1 MHANAKMH
9 LSSDVSNALKH
20 IEIIKQTVEEME
32 PNKLQLNVSD
42 DLKLVLDLLQDPV
55 FRNIVQIQDSLAELN
70 HQITQHPSILPG
82 DFDIANSGE
91 LVLSVP
97 PGTDLFEADYQ
108 DEQRVPSAQ
117 ISPGSPSPGGMLV
130 VTQPKLNLLD
140 HGQLQA
146 TGGGS
151 MVPTGVATVPQHLQQ
166 QPLDAQQLLN
176 ASMQLTNDT
185 SLFEVPSIVQDH
197 HHKLHPEQTDQHPLG
212 GPFNDS
218 PKSVPET
225 IVAGAPPPD
234 WSRILDIELVNDGTG
249 LGFGI
254 IGARTTGVTV
264 KTILAGGVADRDGRL
279 KSGDQILQ
287 IGDVNLHEMV
297 SEQVASVLRQSGT
310 HVQLVVARPIDP
322 ATVGTTEY
330 DHSAIVPTVLLGNPL
345 KLKQYLAD
353 SGFGDIYSVY
363 SIANLD
369 SPGTM
374 DNPFG
379 KESPLPDFPETEVF
393 TVELRKDQNGL
404 GITIAGYVCEKE
416 ELSGIFVKS
425 VSPGS
430 AADLS
435 GKIQVNDRI
444 IEVDGQSLHGF
455 SNHQAVDVLKQS
467 GHVVKLC
474 LERYLR
480 GPKYDQLQQAIAAN
494 EMKPPTPATPPPP
507 LGPTD
512 LSKYGS
518 NILDILPPQALQ
530 RTQGKELDGSAE
542 IEEELDDSDVV
553 GMGGEHAS
561 TVHVSAHKKL
571 SRAKDSIDTQE
582 YREKIKEA
590 TIIADAGA
598 LDENALMDATNP
610 VAIARHHQSAA
621 KLRSSLK
628 GASTVV
634 EEAQQEQDP
643 DTAYIVKKWTNILGP
658 EVQIIVA
665 NIRKFAASSGLGIS
679 LEGTVDVEG
688 GKEVRP
694 HHYIRSILPEGPVGQ
709 NGLLRSGDELLEVN
723 GQRLLGMNHLKVVS
737 ILKELPQ
744 DVCMVCARGDPD
756 LLRFTEEQLISSL
769 EADATKRNT
778 QHHHHPQ
785 LHGSLTPS
793 ERLVKA
799 KSDGSLATTNGTGIG
814 GGPGGVGV
822 GDGFSKIKSR
832 SLEPLTGLAMWSS
845 EPQIIELIKGER
857 GLGFSILD
865 YQDPLDPNDTL
876 IVIRSLVP
884 GGVAQLDGRLIPGD
898 RLLFVNDT
906 ILENASLDQAVQA
919 LKGAPKGVVRI
930 GVAKPL
936 PMQDSS
942 LAAPSF
948 DEKNVPESNGAGN
961 GSGKMLSLA
970 KPDIIME

>member
-1 MHANAKMH
+1 MH

-91 LVLSVP
+91 LVISVP

-130 VTQPKLNLLD
+130 VSQPKLNMLD
-140 HGQLQA
+140 QQLA
-146 TGGGS
+146 VGGAMG
-151 MVPTGVATVPQHLQQ
+151 PTVVATVPQHLQQ

-176 ASMQLTNDT
+176 ASMKLNNEP

-197 HHKLHPEQTDQHPLG
+197 HHKLIPEQTDQHPLA

-225 IVAGAPPPD
+225 IVAGTVQAD

-322 ATVGTTEY
+322 ATVGTDEY
-330 DHSAIVPTVLLGNPL
+330 DHSAIVPTVMLANPL
-345 KLKQYLAD
+345 KLKQYLSD

-369 SPGTM
+369 SPGL

-379 KESPLPDFPETEVF
+379 QDSPLPDFPETEVF

-435 GKIQVNDRI
+435 GRIQVNDRI

-507 LGPTD
+507 LVPTD

-530 RTQGKELDGSAE
+530 RTLGLDNEPVQGVEDE
-542 IEEELDDSDVV
+542 DEELDECEIV
-553 GMGGEHAS
+553 GMESAAVHMGG
-561 TVHVSAHKKL
+561 HKKL

-590 TIIADAGA
+590 TIVADGSVVE
-598 LDENALMDATNP
+598 DGVLMDATNP
-610 VAIARHHQSAA
+610 VAIARHQQSAA

-628 GASTVV
+628 GTTTL
-634 EEAQQEQDP
+634 EEVPQDQDP
-643 DTAYIVKKWTNILGP
+643 DTVYIVKKWTNILGP

-709 NGLLRSGDELLEVN
+709 NGLLHSGDELLEVN

-769 EADATKRNT
+769 EADAVKRNT
-778 QHHHHPQ
+778 QHHHQQ

-814 GGPGGVGV
+814 GGAGGVGV

-942 LAAPSF
+942 LVASAAF
-948 DEKNVPESNGAGN
+948 DEKSVAESNGMGS

>member
-1 MHANAKMH
+1 MH
-9 LSSDVSNALKH
+9 LSQDVSSALQQ
-20 IEIIKQTVEEME
+20 IEIIKQTVEELE
-32 PNKLQLNVSD
+32 PNSGTKLSVMEED
-42 DLKLVLDLLQDPV
+42 VKMIIDLLQDPV

-82 DFDIANSGE
+82 DFDIINSGE
-91 LVLSVP
+91 LVLNVP
-97 PGTDLFEADYQ
+97 PSDLFDPDYP

-117 ISPGSPSPGGMLV
+117 ISPGSPAPPSLQSASTSKLV
-130 VTQPKLNLLD
+130 LLEQQQQQLPIV
-140 HGQLQA
+140 GQ
-146 TGGGS
+146 
-151 MVPTGVATVPQHLQQ
+151 VATPQQLGLLQQ
-166 QPLDAQQLLN
+166 QQQQLGGAPLK
-176 ASMQLTNDT
+176 LTNELLDG
-185 SLFEVPSIVQDH
+185 SVLEHDSQD
-197 HHKLHPEQTDQHPLG
+197 EFAMLG
-212 GPFNDS
+212 MD
-218 PKSVPET
+218 KA
-225 IVAGAPPPD
+225 AGLVEPAE

-254 IGARTTGVTV
+254 IGARATGVTV

-279 KSGDQILQ
+279 QSGDQILQ

-310 HVQLVVARPIDP
+310 HVQLVVARPID
-322 ATVGTTEY
+322 ADNGAIEEFES
-330 DHSAIVPTVLLGNPL
+330 SAIVPTVLLGNPL

-353 SGFGDIYSVY
+353 SGYPEIFSVY
-363 SIANLD
+363 STANVEKESFDKD
-369 SPGTM
+369 SPI
-374 DNPFG
+374 
-379 KESPLPDFPETEVF
+379 EFPETEVF
-393 TVELRKDQNGL
+393 TVELKKDQNGL

-467 GHVVKLC
+467 GHIVTLC

-494 EMKPPTPATPPPP
+494 EMKPPTPATPPPNLP
-507 LGPTD
+507 GGAD
-512 LSKYGS
+512 LSKYGN
-518 NILDILPPQALQ
+518 NILDIVPRNVDKRSPEAKLFNNFTEDDANAAALMMM
-530 RTQGKELDGSAE
+530 AE
-542 IEEELDDSDVV
+542 PDQQLET
-553 GMGGEHAS
+553 MM
-561 TVHVSAHKKL
+561 AHKKL
-571 SRAKDSIDTQE
+571 ARAKDSIDTQE

-590 TIIADAGA
+590 SIIPPPAEAE
-598 LDENALMDATNP
+598 LDLLLADATNQA
-610 VAIARHHQSAA
+610 AIAKHGKQ
-621 KLRSSLK
+621 RSSLK
-628 GASTVV
+628 VNEDT
-634 EEAQQEQDP
+634 EAF
-643 DTAYIVKKWTNILGP
+643 IVKKWTTLLGAN
-658 EVQIIVA
+658 VKIIVA

-723 GQRLLGMNHLKVVS
+723 GQRLLGMNHLEVVS

-744 DVCMVCARGDPD
+744 DVCMVCGRGDQEM
-756 LLRFTEEQLISSL
+756 LQFTEESLINTL
-769 EADATKRNT
+769 EEEISKSRGGTIGGGL
-778 QHHHHPQ
+778 QS
-785 LHGSLTPS
+785 SLTPS

-799 KSDGSLATTNGTGIG
+799 KSDGSLATSG
-814 GGPGGVGV
+814 GA

-845 EPQIIELIKGER
+845 EPQIIELVKGER

-906 ILENASLDQAVQA
+906 ILENSSLDQAVQA
-919 LKGAPKGVVRI
+919 LKGAPKGVVKI

-942 LAAPSF
+942 ITSAVFEDKTTSSAAALAIGETVVSAGTSY
-948 DEKNVPESNGAGN
+948 ESASR
-961 GSGKMLSLA
+961 GSGKMLSMS